1 MNMNPR
7 FYFSVC
13 QVGSEKAVKAEV
25 LLEFP
30 QLRFAFSRPG
40 FITFKEEDDS
50 SGELVLKRG
59 IFTRL
64 WGVVLGQTKDRAALK
79 EILALIPKNAIVQ
92 SFDRDQHIPGDEPP
106 DYARNGNIRAILADE
121 SFRTTD
127 AKPLPGSAVYSLI
140 WIDDFHVFLGRHT
153 HTENLS
159 IAPGNNPDLPLPE
172 ESPSRAW
179 LKIEEAFYRFKPVI
193 SKGQTALEVGC
204 APGGASTAM
213 LNRGLTVTGI
223 DPQNMDQRVKA
234 NPSFKSVKKFA
245 RYVTADDLRS
255 CNPDLLVMDMSI
267 PPVDALAEL
276 AHVISVLR
284 TLYGKDLKIRQGFF
298 TLKLNDWK
306 LASEIPQYLKRLG
319 QIGFR
324 DLHPVQLCSNRQE
337 FFVWA
342 ERYE

>member
-1 MNMNPR
+1 MNPR

-50 SGELVLKRG
+50 SSELILKRG

-64 WGVVLGQTKDRAALK
+64 WGVVLGQTKDRAAIK
-79 EILALIPKNAIVQ
+79 EIFALIPKNGIVQ
-92 SFDRDQHIPGDEPP
+92 AFDRDQHTPGDEPP
-106 DYARNGNIRAILADE
+106 EFVRNGNICALLAAE
-121 SFRTTD
+121 SFHMTET
-127 AKPLPGSAVYSLI
+127 KPLPGNTVHCLI

-159 IAPGNNPDLPLPE
+159 TAPGNNPDIPLPE
-172 ESPSRAW
+172 DSPSRAW
-179 LKIEEAFYRFKPVI
+179 LKIEEAFYRFKPII

-213 LNRGLTVTGI
+213 LNRGLFVTGI
-223 DPQNMDQRVKA
+223 DPQNMDLRVSA
-234 NPSFKSVKKFA
+234 NPNFTSVKKFA
-245 RYVTADDLRS
+245 RYVTANDLRS
-255 CNPDLLVMDMSI
+255 CNPDFLVMDMSI

-276 AHVISVLR
+276 AHIISVLR
-284 TLYGKDLKIRQGFF
+284 PLYGKDLKIRQGFF
-298 TLKLNDWK
+298 TLKLNDWR
-306 LASEIPQYLKRLG
+306 LASEIPQYLKRLS

-324 DLHPVQLCSNRQE
+324 DFHPVQLCSNRQE

-342 ERYE
+342 ERFE

>member
-1 MNMNPR
+1 MNPR

-13 QVGSEKAVKAEV
+13 QVGAEKAVKAEV

-40 FITFKEEDDS
+40 FITFKEEDDVTP
-50 SGELVLKRG
+50 ELVLKRG

-64 WGVVLGQTKDRAALK
+64 WGVVLGQTKDRTAFK
-79 EILALIPKNAIVQ
+79 DIFALIPKNGIVQ
-92 SFDRDQHIPGDEPP
+92 AFDRDQHIPGDEPP
-106 DYARNGNIRAILADE
+106 DYFKNGNIQAMLTAE
-121 SFRTTD
+121 LFKTSN
-127 AKPLPGSAVYSLI
+127 AKPLPGNAVYSLI

-159 IAPGNNPDLPLPE
+159 TAPGNNPDLPLPE

-179 LKIEEAFYRFKPVI
+179 LKIEEAFYRFKPI
-193 SKGQTALEVGC
+193 ITKGQATLEVGC
-204 APGGASTAM
+204 APGGASTAI
-213 LNRGLTVTGI
+213 LSRGLFVTGI
-223 DPQNMDQRVKA
+223 DPQKMDPRVLA
-234 NPSFKSVKKFA
+234 NPNFTSVKKFA
-245 RYVTADDLRS
+245 RYVTPDDLRS

-267 PPVDALAEL
+267 PPADALAEL

-284 TLYGKDLKIRQGFF
+284 ALYGKELKIRQGFF

-306 LASEIPQYLKRLG
+306 LVSEIPAYLKRLS
-319 QIGFR
+319 QIGFN
-324 DLHPVQLCSNRQE
+324 DLHPTQLCSNRQE

-342 ERYE
+342 KRFE